1 MGRDDMRS
9 VFIGNLAD
17 SARNDD
23 VTDFFKGYGKLT
35 DISLKVNY
43 SNFASFLCFYQGGYG
58 FVEFEDAYDARD
70 ACKDLDGSKLCDQRV
85 RIELSNGGRDRRRGR
100 RSSDRGRS
108 RRSRSGSSPVSPFYV
123 IDHPF

>member
-35 DISLKVNY
+35 DISLKVNNLILY
-43 SNFASFLCFYQGGYG
+43 QFYIFTRG
-58 FVEFEDAYDARD
+58 DMD
-70 ACKDLDGSKLCDQRV
+70 
-85 RIELSNGGRDRRRGR
+85 LSNLKMHMMLEMHVKTWTVRNFVT
-100 RSSDRGRS
+100 
-108 RRSRSGSSPVSPFYV
+108 SGSE
-123 IDHPF
+123 

>member
-1 MGRDDMRS
+1 MRS

-43 SNFASFLCFYQGGYG
+43 EVWIILITSNILIG
-58 FVEFEDAYDARD
+58 
-70 ACKDLDGSKLCDQRV
+70 
-85 RIELSNGGRDRRRGR
+85 RIW
-100 RSSDRGRS
+100 
-108 RRSRSGSSPVSPFYV
+108 FC
-123 IDHPF
+123 

>member
-43 SNFASFLCFYQGGYG
+43 SNSYVLSFSGFFTHVSCSIGLPSFSVVYQFNVCKTKSSFRQKLLQMSFYKVT
-58 FVEFEDAYDARD
+58 FF
-70 ACKDLDGSKLCDQRV
+70 
-85 RIELSNGGRDRRRGR
+85 
-100 RSSDRGRS
+100 
-108 RRSRSGSSPVSPFYV
+108 
-123 IDHPF
+123 

>member
-43 SNFASFLCFYQGGYG
+43 LNSNFSSFF
-58 FVEFEDAYDARD
+58 
-70 ACKDLDGSKLCDQRV
+70 
-85 RIELSNGGRDRRRGR
+85 
-100 RSSDRGRS
+100 
-108 RRSRSGSSPVSPFYV
+108 
-123 IDHPF
+123 

>member
-35 DISLKVNY
+35 DISLKVT
-43 SNFASFLCFYQGGYG
+43 LKRMLTQ
-58 FVEFEDAYDARD
+58 EREIRT
-70 ACKDLDGSKLCDQRV
+70 R
-85 RIELSNGGRDRRRGR
+85 LSNAAKLVKKYDPSAAAM
-100 RSSDRGRS
+100 SSEIS
-108 RRSRSGSSPVSPFYV
+108 Q
-123 IDHPF
+123 INC